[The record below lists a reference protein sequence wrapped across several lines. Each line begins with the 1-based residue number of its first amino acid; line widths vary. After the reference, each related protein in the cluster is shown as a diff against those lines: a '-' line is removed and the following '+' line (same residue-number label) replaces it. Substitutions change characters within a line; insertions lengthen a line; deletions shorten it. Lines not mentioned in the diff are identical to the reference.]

1 MADHVSFETV
11 EVWIDEHKFV
21 VKLAEDAQQR
31 RQGLA
36 GRTTLD
42 VDGMLFKYD
51 YPVYRP
57 FYMRHT
63 YLPLVIAFFNE
74 DGFYIGSRDM
84 VPCSEL
90 PVLPQGPF
98 QYAIEFPLGKEPTLT
113 LGESQMMGLARQKV
127 SIV

>member
-21 VKLAEDAQQR
+21 VKLAENAQQR

-42 VDGMLFKYD
+42 VDGMLFTYQ

-63 YLPLVIAFFNE
+63 YLPLVIAFFDE
-74 DGFYIGSRDM
+74 DGDYLGSRQM
-84 VPCSEL
+84 TPLSEN
-90 PVLPQGPF
+90 PVLPPRPF
-98 QYAIEFPLGKEPTLT
+98 QYAIEFPLGKEPVLCPGSRLKALSRSPVNT
-113 LGESQMMGLARQKV
+113 
-127 SIV
+127 